1 MDQKTLIEK
10 LVNVVKDNMKE
21 VHISRHVI
29 QYLREGFMKVLNHEK
44 EKDMS
49 EDEKRDREL
58 DWFECEEMNTST
70 GEKRKYVTSAK
81 RGEEP
86 YWSMMSG
93 FDKLLSCNKISYE
106 KACELTGMKDLYK
119 KDE

>member
-1 MDQKTLIEK
+1 MNQKVLVEK
-10 LVNVVKDNMKE
+10 LVNVVKDNMRE
-21 VHISRHVI
+21 N
-29 QYLREGFMKVLNHEK
+29 YLSGHFVQRLRDGFTKVLNEND
-44 EKDMS
+44 EKDMC

-86 YWSMMSG
+86 YWSTMSG